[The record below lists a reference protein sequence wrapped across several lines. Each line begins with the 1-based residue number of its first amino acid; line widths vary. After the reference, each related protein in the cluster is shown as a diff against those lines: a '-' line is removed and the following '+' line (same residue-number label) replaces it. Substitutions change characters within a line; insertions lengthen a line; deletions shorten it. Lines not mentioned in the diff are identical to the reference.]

1 MSAAFAH
8 SLYDCV
14 AEIDLIEST
23 LEAIDAEDLSPELR
37 AELEHELNAA
47 IAGTR
52 EKIDR
57 TASVLAAF
65 EAAELAAAAEMK
77 RLAARK
83 DRMERQRER
92 LEGYVIS
99 VLAGAGVK
107 KLDGFTSTLTARAN
121 PVSVVIDVAAVLPAE
136 FLRCR
141 SRSRRIRRR
150 TRGRSRPRS
159 DVESSYRV
167 AGWRRR
173 CGWCGRET
181 PQMGCDPLVPGGPGW
196 GRRNFGRPQVSR

>member
-1 MSAAFAH
+1 MSAAFAP

-23 LEAIDAEDLSPELR
+23 LEAMDAEDLPPELR

-47 IAGTR
+47 IAGMR

-65 EAAELAAAAEMK
+65 EAAELAAGAEMK
-77 RLAARK
+77 RLGARK
-83 DRMERQRER
+83 DRFARQRER
-92 LEGYVIS
+92 LEGYVVG
-99 VLAGAGVK
+99 VLAAAGVK

-136 FLRCR
+136 FLRLPKPVVPDPAPDKGA
-141 SRSRRIRRR
+141 IKAALG
-150 TRGRSRPRS
+150 RG
-159 DVESSYRV
+159 EF
-167 AGWRRR
+167 
-173 CGWCGRET
+173 
-181 PQMGCDPLVPGGPGW
+181 VPGC
-196 GRRNFGRPQVSR
+196 RLAQTMRLVRS